1 MSKELLAPVAALTLI
16 CLVISAALAVTNS
29 VTAPVIA
36 AAARTR
42 AEAAQKEVLPE
53 ADEFESVQ
61 SDALPEGVTEAY
73 AAVNGAGYVFML
85 LTSGYG
91 GDISII
97 AGIDGEGRI
106 TAVKTL
112 SHSETEGLGAKITT
126 PEFLGQFAGSVE
138 AGGADAIS
146 GATIS
151 SKAFFAAIDDAFA
164 AYEILKEGRT

>member
-1 MSKELLAPVAALTLI
+1 MKKDFAAPVISLTAI
-16 CLVISAALAVTNS
+16 CLVISLALAVTNG

-53 ADEFESVQ
+53 ADSFEAV
-61 SDALPEGVTEAY
+61 DVELPDGVTEAY
-73 AAVNGAGYVFML
+73 RAVNGAGYVFML
-85 LTSGYG
+85 SASGYG

-126 PEFLGQFAGSVE
+126 PEFTGQFAGADSTQ
-138 AGGADAIS
+138 GADAIS

-151 SKAFFAAIDDAFA
+151 SKAFLGAIETAFT
-164 AYEILKEGRT
+164 AYELLKGA